1 MFKNIFSVPIYHGK
15 LDNWKKYNRD
25 LLPAC
30 QAVRKETEDMSEL
43 PWNCHVWSTYA
54 YDTELFKR
62 PEFREISKAIAQYVR
77 LYLDKRQWKQE
88 VKILMTELWVN
99 YQSKYQYQE
108 YHDHRERLVSGI
120 YYVDVPE
127 GTPGIMMKT
136 PLKANYDDL
145 FFNEEAVQ
153 EVNHLNIETGDILLF
168 PSWLDHGVKANMTD
182 KHRVNISF
190 NFGVPELVNALG

>member
-1 MFKNIFSVPIYHGK
+1 MFKNLFSVPIFHGK

-25 LLPAC
+25 LLPVC
-30 QAVRKETEDMSEL
+30 HEVRKETEDMCEL

-99 YQSKYQYQE
+99 YQSKYQYQ
-108 YHDHRERLVSGI
+108 
-120 YYVDVPE
+120 
-127 GTPGIMMKT
+127 K
-136 PLKANYDDL
+136 
-145 FFNEEAVQ
+145 F
-153 EVNHLNIETGDILLF
+153 
-168 PSWLDHGVKANMTD
+168 
-182 KHRVNISF
+182 
-190 NFGVPELVNALG
+190 